1 MQCDNFGT
9 MPAQVGI
16 GNRRGKKF
24 LRTWRLGFSL
34 YGAQDGKEALK
45 KTPSAIFSKSDFSQK
60 NPTNPG
66 VRLSIKPAGNSY
78 INKNLF
84 LLGYQQ
90 MWSGITLLKSGEVS
104 YLYGNGY
111 FLMCIFKPCCSNTAH
126 PVPSLLNFSRR
137 RCKILGAGTS
147 QGKSPA
153 LLISTLLAKG
163 LPPTRHLEPVGCTT
177 APCPNIFL
185 DIWELSSAGRSHSSP
200 RNPRKSH
207 MCTQDRQNVP
217 WAGKQTTLLSC
228 HWSFTEGS

>member
-45 KTPSAIFSKSDFSQK
+45 KNHLLYLVSQIFLKK

-126 PVPSLLNFSRR
+126 PVPSLLNLSRR